1 MKFAIYSRKSKAT
14 DKGESIGN
22 QVEMC
27 RNYINANAPGEEHE
41 FLIYEDEGFSGKNT
55 KRPEFLRMMQDAKK
69 KRFQQVVVYR
79 LDRISRNIVDFMT
92 ITEKLQSSGIGF
104 ISINERFDTTTPMG
118 RAMMQIAAVFAQLER
133 ETIAERVQDNML
145 MLSYTGRWLGGKT
158 PFGFSSKRIFQ
169 NKELGIEKSYSRLVP
184 NEDMKIVRLIFERY
198 EAAGSF
204 HAVQVYLHERQ
215 LMAQN
220 ASRTTDFFIRNLLS
234 NPVYCAADEAARSYF
249 EERGSKVAGEAALW
263 DGRHGIMP
271 YNRHSEKKEGT
282 IQREVKEWV
291 LAVGEHEGT
300 IEGERF
306 VRIQR
311 RIAANKERYN
321 SFTSATND
329 YALLSGLLYCA
340 KCGKRMYTKPQNKKG
355 RGASAA
361 SWFYVCETQKKYTSK
376 ACSCRAVMG
385 QRLDDAV
392 LKAFDDA
399 FVPNTDLA
407 AQIEKLRPNGIQKK
421 EAGIEK
427 IRWEKRKQEIDRE
440 QHTLYGMMG
449 ALMMEKG
456 DGCPEIEV
464 YRQQVFQL
472 TAELLE
478 INEKLKALEA
488 ETSKAEDQER
498 VYKTICEIWNG
509 SFGNEFRK
517 EPVPVQRDKI
527 RQVLHRAEWDGEKL
541 HLFLR
546 GAQ

>member
-1 MKFAIYSRKSKAT
+1 MKFAIYSRKSKTT

-69 KRFQQVVVYR
+69 KAFQQVVVYR

-158 PFGFSSKRIFQ
+158 PFGFSSERIFQ
-169 NKELGIEKSYSRLVP
+169 NKELGIKKSYSRLVP

-234 NPVYCAADEAARSYF
+234 NPVYCVADETARSYF

-427 IRWEKRKQEIDRE
+427 IRWEMRKQEIDRE

-478 INEKLKALEA
+478 INERLAALA
-488 ETSKAEDQER
+488 EETDQ
-498 VYKTICEIWNG
+498 
-509 SFGNEFRK
+509 S
-517 EPVPVQRDKI
+517 
-527 RQVLHRAEWDGEKL
+527 
-541 HLFLR
+541 
-546 GAQ
+546 

>member
-27 RNYINANAPGEEHE
+27 RNYINANVPGEEHE

-79 LDRISRNIVDFMT
+79 LDRISRMT

-215 LMAQN
+215 LMAKN

-271 YNRHSEKKEGT
+271 CNRHSKKRKGLFSAKSKNGFWLSESMRERSKENGLFGFSGGSPPIKNGITVSPAPPT
-282 IQREVKEWV
+282 ITRCCPGCCT
-291 LAVGEHEGT
+291 APNAGSGCT
-300 IEGERF
+300 PN
-306 VRIQR
+306 R
-311 RIAANKERYN
+311 RIK
-321 SFTSATND
+321 
-329 YALLSGLLYCA
+329 
-340 KCGKRMYTKPQNKKG
+340 
-355 RGASAA
+355 
-361 SWFYVCETQKKYTSK
+361 
-376 ACSCRAVMG
+376 
-385 QRLDDAV
+385 
-392 LKAFDDA
+392 
-399 FVPNTDLA
+399 
-407 AQIEKLRPNGIQKK
+407 
-421 EAGIEK
+421 
-427 IRWEKRKQEIDRE
+427 
-440 QHTLYGMMG
+440 
-449 ALMMEKG
+449 
-456 DGCPEIEV
+456 
-464 YRQQVFQL
+464 
-472 TAELLE
+472 
-478 INEKLKALEA
+478 
-488 ETSKAEDQER
+488 KAEGPALQA
-498 VYKTICEIWNG
+498 G
-509 SFGNEFRK
+509 SMFAKPKRSIPAR
-517 EPVPVQRDKI
+517 PV
-527 RQVLHRAEWDGEKL
+527 RAGP
-541 HLFLR
+541 
-546 GAQ
+546 

>member
-133 ETIAERVQDNML
+133 ETIAERIQDNML

-158 PFGFSSKRIFQ
+158 PFGFSSERIFQ

-271 YNRHSEKKEGT
+271 YNRHSEKRVGAF
-282 IQREVKEWV
+282 QREISEWV
-291 LAVGEHEGT
+291 LAVGEHEGV
-300 IEGERF
+300 IESERF
-306 VRIQR
+306 VRIQQ

-321 SFTSATND
+321 SFSSTTND

-340 KCGKRMYTKPQNKKG
+340 KCGKRMYTKPQNEKG
-355 RGASAA
+355 RGASAD
-361 SWFYVCETQKKYTSK
+361 SWFYVCEPQKKYTSK
-376 ACSCRAVMG
+376 ACSCKAVLG
-385 QRLDDAV
+385 RRIDEAV
-392 LKAFDDA
+392 LKAFDEA
-399 FVPNTDLA
+399 FVPETELS
-407 AQIEKLRPNGIQKK
+407 AQLENLRPNHLRKK
-421 EAGIEK
+421 EEGVEK
-427 IRWEKRKQEIDRE
+427 ARLEKRKMEIDKE
-440 QHTLYGMMG
+440 QHTLYGVMG
-449 ALMMEKG
+449 AMMMEKG
-456 DGCPEIEV
+456 DDCAEIQL
-464 YRQQVFQL
+464 YKQQVFEL
-472 TAELLE
+472 TDELLK
-478 INEKLKALEA
+478 INERLAALA
-488 ETSKAEDQER
+488 EEMDQSQEQEKI
-498 VYKTICEIWNG
+498 YQTICNLWNG
-509 SFGNEFRK
+509 SFGEGFRK
-517 EPVPVQRDKI
+517 EPIPVQRDKI
-527 RQVLHRAEWDGEKL
+527 KQVLQRAEWDGEKL
-541 HLFLR
+541 RLFLR
-546 GAQ
+546 GT

>member
-1 MKFAIYSRKSKAT
+1 MKFAIYSRKSKAN

-69 KRFQQVVVYR
+69 KAFQQVVVYR

-158 PFGFSSKRIFQ
+158 PFGFSSERIFQ

-271 YNRHSEKKEGT
+271 YNRNSEKRVGAF
-282 IQREVKEWV
+282 QREISEWV
-291 LAVGEHEGT
+291 LAVGEHEGV
-300 IEGERF
+300 IESERF
-306 VRIQR
+306 VRIQQ

-321 SFTSATND
+321 SFSSTTND

-427 IRWEKRKQEIDRE
+427 IRCEKRKQEIDRE

-478 INEKLKALEA
+478 INERLAALA
-488 ETSKAEDQER
+488 EETDQ
-498 VYKTICEIWNG
+498 
-509 SFGNEFRK
+509 S
-517 EPVPVQRDKI
+517 
-527 RQVLHRAEWDGEKL
+527 
-541 HLFLR
+541 
-546 GAQ
+546 